1 MHRLV
6 DGPRHVAAALL
17 AGLQGQIKA
26 RLISSSPQLL
36 IEASGKNTID
46 DADAIVAEAQGHAAA
61 LRAAYAGGLALAAEL
76 PDDRAARQ
84 TIDLLTHALHDA
96 AVRRGGATI

>member
-1 MHRLV
+1 MSGTPS
-6 DGPRHVAAALL
+6 GPPPAEAGNPVRGAWILATALELAAEDTPVATAV
-17 AGLQGQIKA
+17 
-26 RLISSSPQLL
+26 
-36 IEASGKNTID
+36 
-46 DADAIVAEAQGHAAA
+46 DAIVAETQGHAAA